1 MSILLLST
9 GDYFMANDVTNI
21 TDLENQ
27 IKDLIVTEFNAQHN
41 YSFSPDYF
49 NIKYIPGKNDSDCA
63 FELDTERT
71 DDYLNITVYAK
82 FGFNQGFDQFVFW
95 HRANHGLNLNDMC
108 FIVNLTLSQD
118 MNPSLYKKVSNPVFK
133 QTVLA
138 TIQDKLLLE
147 DGGRI
152 LAEDG
157 SYLLN

>member
-9 GDYFMANDVTNI
+9 GDYFMANNVTDI

-27 IKDLIVTEFNAQHN
+27 IKDLIVTEFNTQLN
-41 YSFSPDYF
+41 YSFTSDYF
-49 NIKYIPGKNDSDCA
+49 NIKYIPGKIDSDCA
-63 FELDTERT
+63 FELDTVRT
-71 DDYLNITVYAK
+71 DDYLNITVYVQ
-82 FGFNQGFDQFVFW
+82 FGFNQGFNKFVLS
-95 HRANHGLNLNDMC
+95 HRTNYSLNLNDMC

-118 MNPSLYKKVSNPVFK
+118 MNPSLYKKVSDTVFK

-138 TIQDKLLLE
+138 TIQDKLLFE